1 MPRRAS
7 LTGMEPTQQTA
18 TTRTRVE
25 LQFSPGGGIADVAM
39 AVLTFGFVVML
50 ILSIVSFVALP
61 FVLLVKL
68 ILV

>member
-1 MPRRAS
+1 
-7 LTGMEPTQQTA
+7 
-18 TTRTRVE
+18 
-25 LQFSPGGGIADVAM
+25 M